1 LEIVVALEA
10 FPPGE
15 CSAEIVEKHRAS
27 WCCFQG
33 LRVVGDL
40 LKDGSQNSSMS
51 NPTRQWIYAKPLEN
65 DKLSPQQFEL
75 RDVTLP
81 ELKDGE
87 ALVRVKL
94 MNIHSNTRMRMATQA
109 IPLGETD
116 AANYA
121 CAEVIESRTSTFQK
135 DDIITCQAGWQ
146 EYQVIS
152 TEAGAVGFGVASEPI
167 KALNGT
173 NSPWTY
179 KFRPAMV
186 AMWSAEVLMD
196 IFVSSGMT
204 AYFGMRECGP
214 LMPSDQIAV
223 AAATG
228 SVGSIVAQLAK
239 AAGSYVVGFAG
250 GKGRCD
256 WVVENLGIDR
266 CIDYRAANF
275 TDQLKD
281 AFPHGIDVYS
291 DGVGGALTE
300 TVVKQI
306 KRNGRLFSYGGVVAF
321 YADELMPESQAFI
334 IRNQPFNIRK
344 SFGISDKVEALL
356 QQKNIKTEAF
366 RLHEFYDERLK
377 AEDELSRLMLAG
389 KLKPIHNVVEGFEN
403 LPQAIIGLYQNRRP
417 GKLQVRFEAG

>member
-1 LEIVVALEA
+1 LQKSINS
-10 FPPGE
+10 
-15 CSAEIVEKHRAS
+15 SARNLGVS
-27 WCCFQG
+27 
-33 LRVVGDL
+33 DL
-40 LKDGSQNSSMS
+40 LKRGPQNSSM
-51 NPTRQWIYAKPLEN
+51 PKTTRQWIFAKPLEN
-65 DKLSPQQFEL
+65 GKLGPYHFEL

-94 MNIHSNTRMRMATQA
+94 INIHSNTRMRMATQA
-109 IPLGETD
+109 IPIGETD

-121 CAEVIESRTSTFQK
+121 CAEVIESRTPTFEK
-135 DDIITCQAGWQ
+135 GDTITCQTGWQ
-146 EYQVIS
+146 EYQVVS
-152 TEAGAVGFGVASEPI
+152 TEAGAAGFGVASELI

-186 AMWSAEVLMD
+186 KMWPAEVLMD
-196 IFVSSGMT
+196 VFGSSGMT
-204 AYFGMRECGP
+204 AYFGTSECGP
-214 LMPSDQIAV
+214 LMPSDRVAV

-239 AAGSYVVGFAG
+239 AAGCYVVGFAG
-250 GKGRCD
+250 GLERCG

-281 AFPHGIDVYS
+281 AFPNGIDVYS
-291 DGVGGALTE
+291 DGVGGSLTE
-300 TVVKQI
+300 TVVNQI
-306 KRNGRLFSYGGVVAF
+306 KQSGRLFSYGGVVSF
-321 YADELMPESQAFI
+321 YADELMPESQPFSV
-334 IRNQPFNIRK
+334 RNRPFDIRK

-356 QQKNIKTEAF
+356 EQKNIRTEAF
-366 RLHEFYDERLK
+366 RLHLFYHERLK
-377 AEDELSRLMLAG
+377 AEDDLSQLMLAG

-403 LPQAIIGLYQNRRP
+403 LPEAITRLYQNRRP
-417 GKLQVRFEAG
+417 GKLQVRF